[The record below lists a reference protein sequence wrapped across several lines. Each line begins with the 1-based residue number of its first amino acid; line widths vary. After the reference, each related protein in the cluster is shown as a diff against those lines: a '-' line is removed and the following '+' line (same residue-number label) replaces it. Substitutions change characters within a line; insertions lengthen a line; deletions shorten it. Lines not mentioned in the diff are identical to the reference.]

1 MTTSPQPN
9 SEKKNEAI
17 PTASA
22 VLDTG
27 EIVEMIY
34 RPEERK
40 TLFVRS
46 LEGSWGYDT
55 EISLSSSQRLVPYSP
70 QNNLLKHDVV
80 LLPSGPEEYGS
91 EAELLGE
98 IKAFVH
104 RYLDVSP
111 LFEEIAT
118 YYVLLPWV
126 YDAFNELPYL
136 RARGQYR

>member
-1 MTTSPQPN
+1 MTRNPSPQP
-9 SEKKNEAI
+9 EKQSAGT

-27 EIVEMIY
+27 EIVEMVY

-46 LEGSWGYDT
+46 LEGSWGYDS

-91 EAELLGE
+91 DAELLGE

-118 YYVLLPWV
+118 YYVL
-126 YDAFNELPYL
+126 
-136 RARGQYR
+136 